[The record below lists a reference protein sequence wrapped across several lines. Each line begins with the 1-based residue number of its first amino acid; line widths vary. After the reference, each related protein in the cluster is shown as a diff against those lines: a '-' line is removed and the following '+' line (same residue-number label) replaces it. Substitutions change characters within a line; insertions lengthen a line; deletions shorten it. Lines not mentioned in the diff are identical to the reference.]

1 MDMNRKKQLME
12 DYKNRHPEMGIIAFK
27 CRETGEIFLG
37 TSKDTKADYN
47 SNRFKLLT
55 QTHPNKR
62 MKELWKKYGESNF
75 EFSVVKI
82 LKYEDPQ
89 KDYTDK
95 LEAMLEE
102 CLDSIENSSIIWK

>member
-1 MDMNRKKQLME
+1 
-12 DYKNRHPEMGIIAFK
+12 
-27 CRETGEIFLG
+27 
-37 TSKDTKADYN
+37 
-47 SNRFKLLT
+47 
-55 QTHPNKR
+55 

>member
-27 CRETGEIFLG
+27 C
-37 TSKDTKADYN
+37 
-47 SNRFKLLT
+47 
-55 QTHPNKR
+55 
-62 MKELWKKYGESNF
+62 GESNF
-75 EFSVVKI
+75 EFSVVKV

>member
-47 SNRFKLLT
+47 T
-55 QTHPNKR
+55 
-62 MKELWKKYGESNF
+62 
-75 EFSVVKI
+75 
-82 LKYEDPQ
+82 
-89 KDYTDK
+89 
-95 LEAMLEE
+95 
-102 CLDSIENSSIIWK
+102 